1 MKFFSRIVTVFSCEK
16 RISRITLKNFIIK
29 YELSLKCKFES
40 ETLGSYFFASG
51 HCVGSESSDIVHLPE
66 ILLKV

>member
-1 MKFFSRIVTVFSCEK
+1 MKIFSRIVTVFSREK

-40 ETLGSYFFASG
+40 ETLGSYFSQ
-51 HCVGSESSDIVHLPE
+51 VDIVLGVKVL
-66 ILLKV
+66 ILYTCQKYS

>member
-40 ETLGSYFFASG
+40 EILGSYFSQ
-51 HCVGSESSDIVHLPE
+51 VDIVLGVKVL
-66 ILLKV
+66 ILYTCQKYS

>member
-1 MKFFSRIVTVFSCEK
+1 MKFFSRIVTVFSREK

-40 ETLGSYFFASG
+40 KTLGSYFSQ
-51 HCVGSESSDIVHLPE
+51 VDIVLGVKVL
-66 ILLKV
+66 ILYTCQKYS